1 MQVEPYFS
9 NVFFEISVTFIVLQ
23 VLGSMSIL
31 PGNQSSMSSNLPGD
45 QNDKSKDQNIN
56 DPVNIRHL
64 NKDKAEN
71 VLMEG
76 KYVLIYLHT
85 CTLTTVSC
93 YFHFVHDTKVFFVKG
108 KKENE
113 SPKSEKRPKQ
123 EQINSA
129 DNSNGYKEHP
139 EVVLLPEDPG
149 IDIL

>member
-1 MQVEPYFS
+1 MYLYIYIL
-9 NVFFEISVTFIVLQ
+9 VFR
-23 VLGSMSIL
+23 M
-31 PGNQSSMSSNLPGD
+31 
-45 QNDKSKDQNIN
+45 
-56 DPVNIRHL
+56 
-64 NKDKAEN
+64 A
-71 VLMEG
+71 
-76 KYVLIYLHT
+76 
-85 CTLTTVSC
+85 C
-93 YFHFVHDTKVFFVKG
+93 YFHIVHDTKVFFVKG